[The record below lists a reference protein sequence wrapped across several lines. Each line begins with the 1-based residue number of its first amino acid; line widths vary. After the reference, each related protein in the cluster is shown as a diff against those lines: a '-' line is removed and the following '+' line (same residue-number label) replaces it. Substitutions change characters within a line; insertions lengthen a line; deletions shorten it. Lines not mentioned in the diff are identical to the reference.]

1 MQSNDLILKDNVLK
15 GIEEL
20 QKSSWYNTGKE
31 PNRDFPFPHL
41 EYIARK
47 EAVEIIRDL
56 CIKQEPTV
64 DAEPI
69 RHGRW
74 VTEWTG
80 EIMIVDG
87 VKSELGIVRCSVC
100 GGDQGKENY
109 EYCPHCGAKMDGGE

>member
-1 MQSNDLILKDNVLK
+1 MKMLSLYDAVKAVAMLLDDPNSTGMVL
-15 GIEEL
+15 
-20 QKSSWYNTGKE
+20 SSDVINNLVCA
-31 PNRDFPFPHL
+31 PS
-41 EYIARK
+41 
-47 EAVEIIRDL
+47 VM
-56 CIKQEPTV
+56 
-64 DAEPI
+64 DATPV

-109 EYCPHCGAKMDGGE
+109 KYCPHCGAKMDGGE